1 MCPRIAT
8 LLRVPVDDAS
18 APSEAPKP
26 VEELL
31 DELQQ
36 ESEQRR
42 VELREIAALL
52 PAAMSRRAIL
62 RAVAAD
68 FRHAPDKGDVVIRAL
83 RKLGRGPRFVAGWLK
98 RTVMTTAR

>member
-1 MCPRIAT
+1 MCSRIAT

-31 DELQQ
+31 DELQR

-42 VELREIAALL
+42 VELREIAAQL
-52 PAAMSRRAIL
+52 PAAMSRRALL

-68 FRHAPDKGDVVIRAL
+68 FRHAPDKGAIITRAV
-83 RKLGRGPRFVAGWLK
+83 RKIGRAPRFAAGWLK

>member
-1 MCPRIAT
+1 MPANES
-8 LLRVPVDDAS
+8 S
-18 APSEAPKP
+18 APGENQKP

-31 DELQQ
+31 DELQR

-42 VELREIAALL
+42 VELREIAAQL

-68 FRHAPDKGDVVIRAL
+68 VRHAPDKRDVVTRAL
-83 RKLGRGPRFVAGWLK
+83 RKVGRGPR
-98 RTVMTTAR
+98 TALNAIRRAATSAR